1 MTRVGKMNSDLT
13 KKLWSLDADSPLQS
27 VLEAP
32 ECSPLLRRTLTG
44 AISWQ
49 TRNETPLR
57 KALASPRI
65 APQWVAAL
73 LALGAT
79 VTVERGE
86 ETEDVSLE
94 ALLYQGEQGRATT
107 LHVPLGGSGR
117 RWGEARVA
125 RTPAD
130 EPIVAVVAVV
140 DVEADNLTVRQ
151 ARIALTGVWPKSV
164 RLAEA
169 TSCLVGRSLDETS
182 MQAVV
187 EGVEKEIVPKGDFL
201 GSEAYRR
208 AMASVLTHRA
218 LEQCL
223 RQEGSSE

>member
-1 MTRVGKMNSDLT
+1 MKSDLI
-13 KKLWSLDADSPLQS
+13 KKLWSIDADAPLQS
-27 VLEAP
+27 VLDAS
-32 ECSPLLRRTLTG
+32 ECSPLLHQALIG
-44 AISWQ
+44 AVSWQ
-49 TRNETPLR
+49 TRNETPVR
-57 KALASPRI
+57 KALTSPRI

-79 VTVERGE
+79 VSVERGE
-86 ETEDVSLE
+86 GTEEVSLE
-94 ALLYQGEQGRATT
+94 ALLHQGGKGRATT
-107 LHVPLGGSGR
+107 LHVPPGGPGR

-140 DVEADNLTVRQ
+140 DMEADNLTVRQ

-169 TSCLVGRSLDETS
+169 ASYLVGRSLDETG

-187 EGVEKEIVPKGDFL
+187 EGLEEEIAPKGDFL
-201 GSEAYRR
+201 GSEEYRR
-208 AMASVLTHRA
+208 AMAGVLTHRT

-223 RQEGSSE
+223 RQEESGE

>member
-1 MTRVGKMNSDLT
+1 MKSDLI
-13 KKLWSLDADSPLQS
+13 KKLWSIDADSPLQS
-27 VLEAP
+27 VLDAP

-49 TRNETPLR
+49 TRNETTVR
-57 KALASPRI
+57 KALTSPRI

-79 VTVERGE
+79 VSVERGE
-86 ETEDVSLE
+86 GTEEVSLE
-94 ALLYQGEQGRATT
+94 ALLHQGGKGRATT
-107 LHVPLGGSGR
+107 LRIPPGGPGR
-117 RWGEARVA
+117 RWGEARVT

-140 DVEADNLTVRQ
+140 DVEVDDLTVRQ

-169 TSCLVGRSLDETS
+169 ASYLVGSSLDETS
-182 MQAVV
+182 MQAVA
-187 EGVEKEIVPKGDFL
+187 EGIEKEIVPKGDFL
-201 GSEAYRR
+201 GSEEYRR
-208 AMASVLTHRA
+208 AMAGVLTHRA

-223 RQEGSSE
+223 RQEESGE

>member
-1 MTRVGKMNSDLT
+1 MKSDLI
-13 KKLWSLDADSPLQS
+13 KKLWSIDADSPLQS
-27 VLEAP
+27 VLDAP

-49 TRNETPLR
+49 TRNETPVR
-57 KALASPRI
+57 KALTSPRI
-65 APQWVAAL
+65 APQWVAVL

-79 VTVERGE
+79 VSVERGE
-86 ETEDVSLE
+86 GTEEVSLE
-94 ALLYQGEQGRATT
+94 ALLHQGGKGRATT
-107 LHVPLGGSGR
+107 LHVPPGGPGR

-140 DVEADNLTVRQ
+140 DVEVDDLTVRQ

-169 TSCLVGRSLDETS
+169 ASYLVGRSLDETS
-182 MQAVV
+182 MQAVA
-187 EGVEKEIVPKGDFL
+187 EGVEKEIAPKGDFL
-201 GSEAYRR
+201 GSEEYRR
-208 AMASVLTHRA
+208 AMAGVLTHRA

-223 RQEGSSE
+223 RQEESGE

>member
-1 MTRVGKMNSDLT
+1 MKSDLI
-13 KKLWSLDADSPLQS
+13 KKLWSIDADSPLQS
-27 VLEAP
+27 VLDAP
-32 ECSPLLRRTLTG
+32 ECSPLLRQALTG

-49 TRNETPLR
+49 TRNETPVR
-57 KALASPRI
+57 KALTSLRI

-79 VTVERGE
+79 VSVERGE
-86 ETEDVSLE
+86 GTEEVPLE
-94 ALLYQGEQGRATT
+94 ALLYQGGKGRATT
-107 LHVPLGGSGR
+107 LHVPPGGPGR

-151 ARIALTGVWPKSV
+151 ARIALTGVWSKSA

-169 TSCLVGRSLDETS
+169 ASYLVGRSLDETS

-187 EGVEKEIVPKGDFL
+187 EGVEKEIAPKGDFL
-201 GSEAYRR
+201 GSEEYRR

-223 RQEGSSE
+223 RQEESGE

>member
-1 MTRVGKMNSDLT
+1 MKSDLI
-13 KKLWSLDADSPLQS
+13 KKLWSIVADAPLQS
-27 VLEAP
+27 VLDAP
-32 ECSPLLRRTLTG
+32 ECSPLLRQALTG
-44 AISWQ
+44 AMSWQ
-49 TRNETPLR
+49 TRNETPVR
-57 KALASPRI
+57 KALTSPRI

-79 VTVERGE
+79 VSAERGE
-86 ETEDVSLE
+86 GTEEIPLE
-94 ALLYQGEQGRATT
+94 ALLYQGGKGRATT
-107 LHVPLGGSGR
+107 LHVPPGGPDR

-140 DVEADNLTVRQ
+140 AVEADNLTVRQ

-169 TSCLVGRSLDETS
+169 ASYLAGRSLDETS
-182 MQAVV
+182 RQAVV
-187 EGVEKEIVPKGDFL
+187 EGVEKEIAPKGDFL
-201 GSEAYRR
+201 GSEEYRR
-208 AMASVLTHRA
+208 AMAGVLTHRA

-223 RQEGSSE
+223 RQEESGE

>member
-1 MTRVGKMNSDLT
+1 MKSDLI
-13 KKLWSLDADSPLQS
+13 KKLWSIVADSPLQS
-27 VLEAP
+27 VLDAP

-49 TRNETPLR
+49 TRNETPVR
-57 KALASPRI
+57 KALTSPRI

-79 VTVERGE
+79 VSVERGE
-86 ETEDVSLE
+86 GTEEVPLE
-94 ALLYQGEQGRATT
+94 ALLHQGGKGRATT
-107 LHVPLGGSGR
+107 LHVPPGGPGR
-117 RWGEARVA
+117 RCGEARVA

-140 DVEADNLTVRQ
+140 DMEADNLTVRQ

-164 RLAEA
+164 RLAESA
-169 TSCLVGRSLDETS
+169 SYLVGRSLDETS
-182 MQAVV
+182 MQAVA
-187 EGVEKEIVPKGDFL
+187 EGVEKEITPKGDFL
-201 GSEAYRR
+201 GSEEYRR
-208 AMASVLTHRA
+208 AMAGVLTHRT

-223 RQEGSSE
+223 RQEESGE